1 MRSNQKVGKK
11 SGRKPVKVSRSL
23 PSSHPPQIVNQP
35 VQSYIL
41 RTTASSSQVD
51 EPFDYNNI
59 AGLVGVIA
67 TSASVS
73 TYLSVAFKIRR
84 LVMWGPVA
92 TAGTPVTVAI
102 KLLETANDFVTPPK
116 TWTDTSVSYDHPAF
130 IDWVPPKGSLVSK
143 WHSSAQGDQ
152 IFLLSYPSGATV
164 DFHFS
169 YVLNDA
175 SGTINGPTLSGAT
188 VGLIYHKNAAGLTP
202 VEVNQL

>member
-1 MRSNQKVGKK
+1 MRSNQVKGKK
-11 SGRKPVKVSRSL
+11 SGRKSVKISKSI

-35 VQSYIL
+35 VQSFIL
-41 RTTASSSQVD
+41 RCVASGTQTD

-67 TSASVS
+67 TSSTVS

-84 LVMWGPVA
+84 IVMWGPVA
-92 TAGTPVTVAI
+92 TAGTPVTVAV
-102 KLLETANDFVTPPK
+102 KLLQTAFDYVSPPK

-143 WHSSAQGDQ
+143 WHSSVQGDQ
-152 IFLLSYPSGATV
+152 IFALSYPGGATV

-175 SGTINGPTLSGAT
+175 TGTINGPTLSGAT
-188 VGLIYHKNAAGLTP
+188 VGLIYHKTAAGLTP
-202 VEVNQL
+202 VEVNSL